1 MSSAYFTKRLKV
13 PDEFPEILKSFTRE
27 ILRNQP
33 SNIYEFGANYFAEM
47 SAQANMLMQ
56 EQDDGANELFSA
68 AEMEEYL
75 SNLFHESDSDGNGYL
90 DPQEFKEIMIAADV
104 GLSEEDIYEIMM
116 VADENGDGKIE
127 YAEFVPIAAETIQA
141 LQAREEMERKDQE
154 MLDDAEFAAEMY
166 LSRGLTKEDLDS
178 IIAAEFQR
186 ADVNGD
192 GVLSRQEFRAALKA
206 EALGL
211 SSKEIK
217 ALMLRVDEDGDGV
230 ISYQEFGPLCY
241 ELLLQRFKRTIYEEA
256 RDSNDLKIYLE
267 EVFAGYDQEQTGLL
281 PVETLRQGLRDAELG
296 LTPVKIHSIMASAFP
311 DESGLVAYEEFA
323 HTAATMLEG
332 FLKPLT
338 QEEAGFMSEAARM
351 GGADFLPG
359 LDKNQ
364 VESALV
370 QAFQAADPDNA
381 GVLPYE
387 ATVAAIGGASL
398 GLSDKQVSS
407 LATSGIT
414 GATTEVDYIKV
425 VEVAWDLLV
434 LVARENYVSDKLATL
449 S

>member
-178 IIAAEFQR
+178 IIEAEFQR

-192 GVLSRQEFRAALKA
+192 GNLSLEGWR
-206 EALGL
+206 
-211 SSKEIK
+211 SKK
-217 ALMLRVDEDGDGV
+217 SPV
-230 ISYQEFGPLCY
+230 
-241 ELLLQRFKRTIYEEA
+241 TIY
-256 RDSNDLKIYLE
+256 
-267 EVFAGYDQEQTGLL
+267 
-281 PVETLRQGLRDAELG
+281 
-296 LTPVKIHSIMASAFP
+296 
-311 DESGLVAYEEFA
+311 
-323 HTAATMLEG
+323 
-332 FLKPLT
+332 
-338 QEEAGFMSEAARM
+338 
-351 GGADFLPG
+351 
-359 LDKNQ
+359 
-364 VESALV
+364 
-370 QAFQAADPDNA
+370 
-381 GVLPYE
+381 
-387 ATVAAIGGASL
+387 
-398 GLSDKQVSS
+398 
-407 LATSGIT
+407 
-414 GATTEVDYIKV
+414 
-425 VEVAWDLLV
+425 
-434 LVARENYVSDKLATL
+434 
-449 S
+449 

>member
-47 SAQANMLMQ
+47 SAQANMLTA
-56 EQDDGANELFSA
+56 EGEDGAEQLFTA

-75 SNLFHESDSDGNGYL
+75 SNLFHEADSDGNGWL
-90 DPQEFKEIMIAADV
+90 DPQEFKEIMIAADI
-104 GLSEEDIYEIMM
+104 GLTTEDIYEILMQ
-116 VADENGDGKIE
+116 ADENGDGKIE
-127 YAEFVPIAAETIQA
+127 YAEFIPIAAEIIQA
-141 LQAREEMERKDQE
+141 LQAREEMENKDAE
-154 MLDDAEFAAEMY
+154 MLEDAEFAAEMY

-178 IIAAEFQR
+178 IIMVEFQR

-192 GVLSRQEFRAALKA
+192 GVLSRQEFKAALKA

-267 EVFAGYDQEQTGLL
+267 EVFAGYDEEQTGLL
-281 PVETLRQGLRDAELG
+281 HVEQLRQGLRDAELG
-296 LTPVKIHSIMASAFP
+296 LTPVKIHSIMANAFP
-311 DESGLVAYEEFA
+311 DEGGMVAYEDFA

-338 QEEAGFMSEAARM
+338 QEEARYMSEASRM
-351 GGADFLPG
+351 SGADFFPG
-359 LDKNQ
+359 MDKNQ
-364 VESALV
+364 VESALA
-370 QAFQAADPDNA
+370 QAFQAVDPDNT
-381 GVLPYE
+381 GVLPFQ
-387 ATVAAIGGASL
+387 AAVSAIEGA
-398 GLSDKQVSS
+398 GLSLTEKQVSS

-414 GATTEVDYIKV
+414 GATAEVDYVKV

-434 LVARENYVSDKLATL
+434 LVARESFVAEKLSSL
-449 S
+449 